1 MRTLLLLFLACGL
14 ALAIIGIIAWRT
26 GTFDLDPVRHDGGTS
41 SQPAVSV
48 LQKSQAAQSAAL
60 AALGPNTTLH
70 ATGVE
75 YREQIDA
82 GGLPFT
88 TIGESFWTFDATGM
102 LSAYSST
109 TKGTDGTLYQHSEL
123 VDGAMVHTDV
133 KSGQTYTVPGYT
145 ATADS
150 LRAVQIRVI
159 TAMLDR
165 VTPSVMTKTATVNG
179 VAVFVIDT
187 ADGHGGT
194 NRDYIGQSDYWPVRS
209 EELAPDGHV
218 TAYTLQTVLEVLPG
232 AVTAATATP

>member
-1 MRTLLLLFLACGL
+1 MRTLLLLFLAGGL
-14 ALAIIGIIAWRT
+14 ALGVIAVIAWRT
-26 GTFDLDPVRHDGGTS
+26 GTFNLDPVRHAGGTS
-41 SQPAVSV
+41 SQSAVSV
-48 LQKSQAAQSAAL
+48 LQKTQAAQSTAL

-70 ATGVE
+70 GTDVE
-75 YREQIDA
+75 YREQNDPV
-82 GGLPFT
+82 GGLPDT
-88 TIGESFWTFDATGM
+88 TIGESFWTFDAKGK

-109 TKGTDGTLYQHSEL
+109 IKGTDGTLHQHSEL
-123 VDGAMVHTDV
+123 VGGAMAHTDV
-133 KSGQTYTVPGYT
+133 KSGQTHTYPGYT

-150 LRAVQIRVI
+150 LRAVQSRVI

-179 VAVFVIDT
+179 VAVLVIDT
-187 ADGHGGT
+187 PDGNGGT

-232 AVTAATATP
+232 IVTAPTP

>member
-1 MRTLLLLFLACGL
+1 VRITL
-14 ALAIIGIIAWRT
+14 ALLCFVAVIAT
-26 GTFDLDPVRHDGGTS
+26 ACSGGGGKTAASPASTS
-41 SQPAVSV
+41 SQSAVSV
-48 LQKSQAAQSAAL
+48 LQKTQAAQSTAL

-82 GGLPFT
+82 GGLPYT
-88 TIGESFWTFDATGM
+88 TIGESFWTFDGTGT

-133 KSGQTYTVPGYT
+133 KSGQTYTVPDKT
-145 ATADS
+145 TADS
-150 LRAVQIRVI
+150 LRAVQSRVI
-159 TAMLDR
+159 KAMLDR
-165 VTPSVMTKTATVNG
+165 VTPSDMTKTATING

-187 ADGHGGT
+187 PDGHGGT

-218 TAYTLQTVLEVLPG
+218 TAYTLQTVLEVMPG